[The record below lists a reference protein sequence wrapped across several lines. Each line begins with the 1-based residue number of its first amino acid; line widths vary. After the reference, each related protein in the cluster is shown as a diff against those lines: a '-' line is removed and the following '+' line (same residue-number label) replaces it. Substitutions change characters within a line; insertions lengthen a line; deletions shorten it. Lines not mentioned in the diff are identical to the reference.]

1 MENTLG
7 HHRSF
12 ITLFMIMILT
22 SSIVFFEPA
31 PYDLLFVLVFGIA
44 IITSYL
50 TYTTV
55 HFWPTVLLLL
65 FLETNLI
72 SLLFIRDI
80 SVAAFYLVITIYC
93 LVTWV
98 GIVGIASF
106 FGKDILDLIFKMYV
120 ISALLITIPSI
131 IGYFS
136 QSGLLDL
143 FIWQETRI
151 KGLFKDP
158 NVFGP
163 FLVPPALYALWQIG
177 KAGGSKKALITW
189 NIIFFFMLIGVL
201 LSYSRAA
208 WGQFILAIGLY
219 FLFIN
224 DQSTKRLKTLFI
236 VLIIFVPAVTFLI
249 TATEVGDLFFERMGI
264 QGYDEERFGQQK
276 SSLDYMISHPLGFG
290 PGQSEIFLSQST
302 HNLFIRI
309 LSENGMLGLIFFS
322 LFYLATLGRSIYMT
336 SITKDKYKGFFI
348 IITISLIGILFN
360 SLFVD
365 TLHWR
370 HLWLLLALPWIDYQ
384 PKK

>member
-7 HHRSF
+7 QHRSF
-12 ITLFMIMILT
+12 IILFMIMILT

-50 TYTTV
+50 TYTSV

-72 SLLFIRDI
+72 SLLFIREV

-93 LVTWV
+93 IVTWV
-98 GIVGIASF
+98 GLVGIASY
-106 FGKDILDLIFKMYV
+106 FGKDILDLTFKMYV
-120 ISALLITIPSI
+120 IAALLITIPSLVA
-131 IGYFS
+131 YFS
-136 QSGLLDL
+136 ESGALDL
-143 FIWQETRI
+143 FIWGEARI

-163 FLVPPALYALWQIG
+163 FLVPPALYALWRIG
-177 KAGGSKKALITW
+177 KAEGSKKTLLMW
-189 NIIFFFMLIGVL
+189 IIVFLLMATGVL

-219 FLFIN
+219 FLLIN

-236 VLIIFVPAVTFLI
+236 LLVILVPTLIYLVM
-249 TATEVGDLFFERMGI
+249 ATEVGDLFFDRIGI
-264 QGYDEERFGQQK
+264 QGYDEDRFGQQK
-276 SSLDYMISHPLGFG
+276 TSLEYMVSHPLGFG

-302 HNLFIRI
+302 HNLFIRLI
-309 LSENGMLGLIFFS
+309 SENGILGLIFFS
-322 LFYLATLGRSIYMT
+322 LFYLATLMRSVYMT
-336 SITKDKYKGFFI
+336 KITNKQYKGFFI
-348 IITISLIGILFN
+348 ILTVSLIGILFN

>member
-7 HHRSF
+7 QHRSF
-12 ITLFMIMILT
+12 IILFMIMILT

-50 TYTTV
+50 TYTSV

-72 SLLFIRDI
+72 SLLFIREV

-93 LVTWV
+93 IVTWV
-98 GIVGIASF
+98 GLVGIASY
-106 FGKDILDLIFKMYV
+106 FGKDILDLTFKMYV
-120 ISALLITIPSI
+120 IAALLITIPSLVA
-131 IGYFS
+131 YFS
-136 QSGLLDL
+136 ESGALDL
-143 FIWQETRI
+143 FIWGEARI

-163 FLVPPALYALWQIG
+163 FLVPPALYALWRIG
-177 KAGGSKKALITW
+177 KAEGSKKTLLMW
-189 NIIFFFMLIGVL
+189 IIVFLLMATGVL

-219 FLFIN
+219 FLLIN
-224 DQSTKRLKTLFI
+224 DQSTKKLKTLFI
-236 VLIIFVPAVTFLI
+236 LLVILVPTLIYLVM
-249 TATEVGDLFFERMGI
+249 ATEVGDLFFDRIGI
-264 QGYDEERFGQQK
+264 QGYDEDRFGQQK
-276 SSLDYMISHPLGFG
+276 TSLEYMVSHPLGFG

-302 HNLFIRI
+302 HNLFIRLI
-309 LSENGMLGLIFFS
+309 SENGILGLIFFS
-322 LFYLATLGRSIYMT
+322 LFYLATLMRSVYMT
-336 SITKDKYKGFFI
+336 KITNKQYKGFFI
-348 IITISLIGILFN
+348 ILTVSLIGILFN